1 MPDEYR
7 QPTVS
12 PEFVSDTGRV
22 ARQIELDHPNNPQW
36 LEHAAALRRSVQ
48 GLAPAPEVDSRTP
61 EQRHYDQHHGLT
73 VIGGAPQIPPYLR
86 EALENDTTPADAKA
100 VAAQLEAI
108 DRDYAVD
115 LVRAQQALAGTKID
129 AKNLS
134 ARSLANLC
142 LWHEQAA
149 KIAASRPK

>member
-1 MPDEYR
+1 MPEEYR
-7 QPTVS
+7 QPAVS
-12 PEFVSDTGRV
+12 PEFVSDTERV

-61 EQRHYDQHHGLT
+61 AQQHYDRHHGLT
-73 VIGGAPQIPPYLR
+73 VIAGAPQIPPYLR
-86 EALENDTTPADAKA
+86 AALERDTTPADAKA
-100 VAAQLEAI
+100 VAAQLAAI
-108 DRDYAVD
+108 DRDYAAD
-115 LVRAQQALAGTKID
+115 LATAAQALAGTSID
-129 AKNLS
+129 HKNLS

>member
-7 QPTVS
+7 QPSVS
-12 PEFVSDTGRV
+12 PEFVSDTERI
-22 ARQIELDHPNNPQW
+22 ARQIEADHKDNPAW

-48 GLAPAPEVDSRTP
+48 GLVPPPAVDTRTP

-73 VIGGAPQIPPYLR
+73 VIGGAPQMLPYLR
-86 EALENDTTPADAKA
+86 EALEHDITPADAKA
-100 VAAQLEAI
+100 VAAQLAAI
-108 DRDYAVD
+108 DRDYAAD

-149 KIAASRPK
+149 KIVANRPK